1 MTTAKYEWEKTY
13 RGIYSIE
20 KKGKRKV
27 FWYYDKISSL
37 RINKLCCLNNQI
49 SAVVVVATIPVITP
63 SQNVHFYLKV
73 LINMYKEAHFKIFS

>member
-1 MTTAKYEWEKTY
+1 MSGRRLIVAFISL
-13 RGIYSIE
+13 R

-27 FWYYDKISSL
+27 FWYYKYFTK
-37 RINKLCCLNNQI
+37 NKQIVLLNNQI
-49 SAVVVVATIPVITP
+49 AAVVVVATIPVITP